1 MLHTKLLPSK
11 RHELILKS
19 IQETGSVTILGMAK
33 ACGVSEMTLRR
44 DLDELDKQNLLS
56 RTHGGATSIDQLDGL
71 SIDLVEPNINNRTT
85 QNREA
90 KLAIAQCAVNI
101 IDSSQT
107 IALDVGSTT
116 FELAVL
122 LQNMPL
128 RVFTNSLRIASRLG
142 QSRPSV
148 YVPGGQIG
156 GVEPAIIGA
165 QAIGLLN
172 NFNFDIAF
180 IGAAGLKNDAL
191 FDYSP
196 EDSEIKRALINRAEM
211 VVVLLDCSKFE
222 RPSVVKFSELSDI
235 DMLITDSTPPESL
248 KEALRKSD
256 VAIEIAKPKYQ
267 IGNAKRLS
275 AF

>member
-1 MLHTKLLPSK
+1 M
-11 RHELILKS
+11 
-19 IQETGSVTILGMAK
+19 
-33 ACGVSEMTLRR
+33 
-44 DLDELDKQNLLS
+44 
-56 RTHGGATSIDQLDGL
+56 
-71 SIDLVEPNINNRTT
+71 SIDLVEPNINKRATR
-85 QNREA
+85 NREA
-90 KLAIAQCAVNI
+90 KLAIAQCAVKI

-172 NFNFDIAF
+172 NFNFNIAF
-180 IGAAGLKNDAL
+180 IGAAGLTNDGF

-196 EDSEIKRALINRAEM
+196 EDSEIKRALISRAEM
-211 VVVLLDCSKFE
+211 VVMLLDRSKFE
-222 RPSVVKFSELSDI
+222 RLSVVKFSELSDI
-235 DMLITDSTPPESL
+235 DMLITDSLPPESL

-256 VAIEIAKPKYQ
+256 VEIEIAIPNQ
-267 IGNAKRLS
+267 S
-275 AF
+275 VFSHS

>member
-1 MLHTKLLPSK
+1 
-11 RHELILKS
+11 
-19 IQETGSVTILGMAK
+19 MAK

-44 DLDELDKQNLLS
+44 DLDELDKQNLLT

-71 SIDLVEPNINNRTT
+71 RVDLVEPDIKKRTI

-90 KLAIAQCAVNI
+90 KIAIARCAVKV

-128 RVFTNSLRIASRLG
+128 RVFTNSLRIAGRLG
-142 QSRPSV
+142 QSRPIV

-165 QAIGLLN
+165 QAIGLLS

-180 IGAAGLKNDAL
+180 IGAAGLTEDGL

-196 EDSEIKRALINRAEM
+196 EDSEIKRALINRAKM
-211 VVVLLDCSKFE
+211 VVVLLDGSKFE
-222 RPSVVKFSELSDI
+222 RLSVVKFSELSNI
-235 DMLITDSTPPESL
+235 DMLITDVSPPESL

-256 VAIEIAKPKYQ
+256 VTVEIVKPNNRKE
-267 IGNAKRLS
+267 NAK
-275 AF
+275 

>member
-1 MLHTKLLPSK
+1 MPLAKLLPTQ
-11 RHELILKS
+11 RHKLILKS
-19 IQETGSVTILGMAK
+19 IQETGFVHISGMAK

-44 DLDELDKQNLLS
+44 DLDELDKQNLLT

-71 SIDLVEPNINNRTT
+71 GVNLVDPNIKKRTIR
-85 QNREA
+85 NREA
-90 KLAIAQCAVNI
+90 KLAIAQCAVKV
-101 IDSSQT
+101 IDSGQT

-128 RVFTNSLRIASRLG
+128 RVFTNSLRIAGRLG

-165 QAIGLLN
+165 QAIGFLSNL
-172 NFNFDIAF
+172 NFDIAF
-180 IGAAGLKNDAL
+180 IGAAGLREDGL

-196 EDSEIKRALINRAEM
+196 EDSEIKRALISRAKM
-211 VVVLLDCSKFE
+211 AIVLLDGSKFE
-222 RPSVVKFSELSDI
+222 RLSVVKFSELSNI
-235 DMLITDSTPPESL
+235 DMLITDAAPPAIL
-248 KEALRKSD
+248 KEALRKSG
-256 VAIEIAKPKYQ
+256 VAIEIAKPK
-267 IGNAKRLS
+267 NRTENTN
-275 AF
+275 

>member
-1 MLHTKLLPSK
+1 MLHTKLLPSQ

-128 RVFTNSLRIASRLG
+128 RVFTNSLRIAIRLG

-180 IGAAGLKNDAL
+180 IGAAGLTNDAL

-222 RPSVVKFSELSDI
+222 RLSVVKFSELSDI
-235 DMLITDSTPPESL
+235 DMLITDSSPPESL

-267 IGNAKRLS
+267 IGNAKRPS